1 MRTQN
6 TNIMSKIP
14 IFAIVCVYLYI
25 LREFR
30 KLVIISKN
38 VKNNLNLITQSLF
51 LKIKNRVRIVI
62 Q

>member
-1 MRTQN
+1 
-6 TNIMSKIP
+6 MSKIP
-14 IFAIVCVYLYI
+14 NFAIVCVYLYI